1 MPTIREVAALANV
14 SVATVS
20 RVLNNDQTYKMKEET
35 RQRVWQ
41 AVAQTGYRLP
51 STAKPRPKP
60 SGTENVS
67 VGCVLSV
74 TKDKYRDPY
83 FMSVLSGVEQALEAR
98 GYSLA
103 FTSTYYDLKYKDTL
117 MSTFSKPVSGL
128 ILMETLDSQT
138 YNYVRAKVPCCVG
151 VDTLHTDIDNVGYDH
166 FAAACQADM

>member
-151 VDTLHTDIDNVGYDH
+151 VDTLHTDIDNVG
-166 FAAACQADM
+166 

>member
-60 SGTENVS
+60 LE
-67 VGCVLSV
+67 
-74 TKDKYRDPY
+74 RR
-83 FMSVLSGVEQALEAR
+83 MSVWAACSASPRTNTG
-98 GYSLA
+98 
-103 FTSTYYDLKYKDTL
+103 T
-117 MSTFSKPVSGL
+117 L
-128 ILMETLDSQT
+128 IL
-138 YNYVRAKVPCCVG
+138 
-151 VDTLHTDIDNVGYDH
+151 
-166 FAAACQADM
+166 

>member
-83 FMSVLSGVEQALEAR
+83 FMSVLSGVEQALEAEAIAWP
-98 GYSLA
+98 SPPPIM
-103 FTSTYYDLKYKDTL
+103 T
-117 MSTFSKPVSGL
+117 
-128 ILMETLDSQT
+128 
-138 YNYVRAKVPCCVG
+138 
-151 VDTLHTDIDNVGYDH
+151 
-166 FAAACQADM
+166 